1 MPTASSGDGT
11 TIAYDRDGA
20 GDPLVLVPGAF
31 SYRRY
36 PGLVKLAGLRAARFT
51 VCSYDRRGRGDSGG
65 TPAVCRRARDRG
77 SRRGDRRGRRARAR
91 LGPFPSGAVL
101 ALAAAGLPGRRL
113 AVHEPPF
120 VVGPAGRRPPAGL
133 LRRVTAPADAG
144 QRGAAV
150 RYFMLDGMGAPA
162 FPAMPRLM
170 PKAWRART
178 AVAHTLP
185 YDAAIMRGYQDRR
198 PLPAGQR
205 APVAMP
211 ALVMCGAGKKTRVFF
226 GPAAQAVAAA
236 VPGARLVQ
244 RRGPGHAKALS
255 APVIAGTLTGF
266 LTGPDTAARTG
277 GHHA

>member
-1 MPTASSGDGT
+1 VIDA
-11 TIAYDRDGA
+11 A
-20 GDPLVLVPGAF
+20 GGHAHVWGRSPLARSWP
-31 SYRRY
+31 RRMGN
-36 PGLVKLAGLRAARFT
+36 P
-51 VCSYDRRGRGDSGG
+51 
-65 TPAVCRRARDRG
+65 
-77 SRRGDRRGRRARAR
+77 
-91 LGPFPSGAVL
+91 
-101 ALAAAGLPGRRL
+101 AAAGLPGRRL

-120 VVGPAGRRPPAGL
+120 VAGPAGRRPPAGL

-185 YDAAIMRGYQDRR
+185 SDAAIMRGYQDRR

-211 ALVMCGAGKKTRVFF
+211 ALVMCGGAGKETRVFF

-236 VPGARLVQ
+236 VPGARLAQ